1 MTRKEKIL
9 AFFKDKSY
17 TPLLFK
23 ELMSV
28 LCVPKED
35 ENEFS
40 HILKEL
46 ENEGYI
52 TKTKRKRY
60 ALNENPSVLTGE
72 FRGSQK
78 GFGFVT
84 GENFDVFVG
93 ENDTFGALDGDT
105 VTVKITKGESHD
117 KKCEGRVIK
126 IVTRAC
132 DEFVG
137 CFEKSRN
144 FGFVIADSKRIPNDI
159 FISKSNWN
167 KAKDGDKVVVK
178 IIKWGDGKKKC
189 EGKITEILGK
199 QNANGVDV
207 LSVMR
212 SYNLFEEFDEDVL
225 KSLNNISDFV
235 SENDI
240 EGRLD
245 LRGENIITIDGDDAK
260 DLDDAVSVKKTKDG
274 FTLGVHIADVSHY
287 VTENSALDREAFKR
301 GTSVYLADRVIP
313 MLPKKLSNGICSLNE
328 KVDRLTL
335 SVIMD
340 IDENGNVKNH
350 KIAPSVINSK
360 HRMTY
365 NNVYKI
371 ISGDKKLKKEYD
383 DIYEMLKNMESLAH
397 ILHDKRMKK
406 GGIDFN
412 MPELKVKFDENG
424 KVLDIYKYETNFA
437 NQIIEEFMLI
447 CNQTVAQH
455 MYWQNIPFIYRTHDV
470 PSEEKTRAFNEY
482 IASMGFSIK
491 HLAKPHPNQYA
502 KLLADVKGTQYEK
515 PIATS
520 MLRSLMKA
528 EYTPENKGHFGLA
541 FEYYC
546 HFTSPIRRYPDLAIH
561 RIIKEYISG
570 KMTQERMNY
579 LSSFTKDAALRS
591 SKTEVNAQ
599 NAERDVLDMKICEYM
614 EDKVG
619 EHFDA
624 TVSSVTSFGM
634 FAELENGAEG
644 LVRLA
649 DMNDDYYVFD
659 EKHLCLV
666 GERTKNVYKIGDK
679 IRIVVKRVSKELKEI
694 DFEPEE

>member
-1 MTRKEKIL
+1 MVLGLMRARC
-9 AFFKDKSY
+9 AFFAANRMFLAYIFSFAFMFCGFSAAAVDFVLPNIDGEPNVGLLRENLLNYYNAKQIGIAMRVEKFEYTLPKAEADALLGFVKSE
-17 TPLLFK
+17 PLVCKRNDGKLTQLRQKLGEIEASCKNGVVSLIDFSMRGNNQK
-23 ELMSV
+23 SV
-28 LCVPKED
+28 LLQETVI
-35 ENEFS
+35 N
-40 HILKEL
+40 
-46 ENEGYI
+46 NNV
-52 TKTKRKRY
+52 KTQ
-60 ALNENPSVLTGE
+60 NN
-72 FRGSQK
+72 
-78 GFGFVT
+78 
-84 GENFDVFVG
+84 
-93 ENDTFGALDGDT
+93 
-105 VTVKITKGESHD
+105 
-117 KKCEGRVIK
+117 
-126 IVTRAC
+126 
-132 DEFVG
+132 
-137 CFEKSRN
+137 
-144 FGFVIADSKRIPNDI
+144 
-159 FISKSNWN
+159 
-167 KAKDGDKVVVK
+167 
-178 IIKWGDGKKKC
+178 GK
-189 EGKITEILGK
+189 
-199 QNANGVDV
+199 
-207 LSVMR
+207 
-212 SYNLFEEFDEDVL
+212 
-225 KSLNNISDFV
+225 
-235 SENDI
+235 
-240 EGRLD
+240 
-245 LRGENIITIDGDDAK
+245 
-260 DLDDAVSVKKTKDG
+260 DAVSVVDSILSVYDAKTKTLSLAALSEDAAIYFESPFIHMYLLNPFFRYITPAKILPQSVSIEKTKDG

-371 ISGDKKLKKEYD
+371 IVGDKKLKKEYD

-412 MPELKVKFDENG
+412 IPELKVKFDENG
-424 KVLDIYKYETNFA
+424 KVSDIYKYETNFA

-455 MYWQNIPFIYRTHDV
+455 MFWQNIPFIYRTHDV

-502 KLLADVKGTQYEK
+502 KLLSEVKGTQYEK

-528 EYTPENKGHFGLA
+528 EYTSENKGHFGLA

-561 RIIKEYISG
+561 RIIKEYLLG

-666 GERTKNVYKIGDK
+666 GEKTKNVYKIGDK